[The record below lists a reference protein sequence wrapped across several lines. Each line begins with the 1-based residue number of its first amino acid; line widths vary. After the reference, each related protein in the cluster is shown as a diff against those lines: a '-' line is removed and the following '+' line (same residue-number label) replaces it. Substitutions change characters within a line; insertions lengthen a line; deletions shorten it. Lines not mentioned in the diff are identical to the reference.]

1 MSSNDN
7 MTPPPAERP
16 RERHVGKNIT
26 SLARMARAY
35 VDPCV
40 APFGLNFTLVQILIV
55 LFEGDG
61 LSQHEIGRELH
72 VDKGAMARAMKKLED
87 DGYVTREQHPTDE
100 RAYRVLLTERARR
113 EEPAIRAIL
122 RGWTAGAT
130 RGLSQE
136 EFSQLAELLNRM
148 IGNAADMLQSH
159 VEARQSPEDAP

>member
-7 MTPPPAERP
+7 ITPRAAERP
-16 RERHVGKNIT
+16 REHYVGRNIT

-55 LFEGDG
+55 LFERDG
-61 LSQHEIGRELH
+61 VSQHEVGCQLH
-72 VDKGAMARAMKKLED
+72 VDKGAMARAIRKLED

-130 RGLSQE
+130 RGLSEE
-136 EFSQLAELLNRM
+136 EFSQLAELLTRM
-148 IGNAADMLQSH
+148 IDNAAEMLRGH
-159 VEARQSPEDAP
+159 APPLPPAEETP

>member
-1 MSSNDN
+1 MSSDENI
-7 MTPPPAERP
+7 TPPTADRP
-16 RERHVGKNIT
+16 RERYVGKNLT

-40 APFGLNFTLVQILIV
+40 APFGLSFTLVQILIV

-61 LSQHEIGRELH
+61 ISQHEVGCQLH
-72 VDKGAMARAMKKLED
+72 FDKGAMARAIKKLED

-100 RAYRVLLTERARR
+100 RAYRVLLTDRARR

-130 RGLSQE
+130 RGLSEE
-136 EFSQLAELLNRM
+136 EFSQLADLLARM
-148 IGNAADMLQSH
+148 IDNAAEMLRCPAPPLPPAE
-159 VEARQSPEDAP
+159 EAP